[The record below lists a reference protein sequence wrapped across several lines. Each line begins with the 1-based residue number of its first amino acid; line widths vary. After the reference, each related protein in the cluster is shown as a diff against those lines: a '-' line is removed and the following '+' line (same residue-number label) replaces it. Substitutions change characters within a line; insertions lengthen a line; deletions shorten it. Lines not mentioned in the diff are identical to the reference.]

1 MKIKKIYYIGPV
13 AAFALFAAY
22 AMQFNKSY
30 DAHEAQ
36 VAIEAKAAREAK
48 LKVEAEARKK
58 AIDEAMIAQARL
70 KQERLDREA
79 DEMKKKEARQAAID
93 TRDRNFREQE
103 KIARTIE
110 RLKKEV
116 KIEQDAIAKLEG
128 SIKFNKAE
136 KIFIAQFTDKAKQN
150 ISYLTDL
157 MTKIEAGE
165 IARATPPKPVSK
177 NES

>member
-1 MKIKKIYYIGPV
+1 MKKIYYLGPI

-22 AMQFNKSY
+22 TMQFNMTY

-36 VAIEAKAAREAK
+36 VAIEAKAAKDAK

-58 AIDEAMIAQARL
+58 AIEDAMAAQARL
-70 KQERLDREA
+70 KAERIAKEEE
-79 DEMKKKEARQAAID
+79 EMHKKEARQAAID
-93 TRDRNFREQE
+93 FRDRSFREQE

-128 SIKFNKAE
+128 SIKYNKAE
-136 KIFIAQFTDKAKQN
+136 KAFIGQFTEKARQN
-150 ISYLTDL
+150 IAYLSDL
-157 MTKIEAGE
+157 LTKIEAVE
-165 IARATPPKPVSK
+165 IAHNTPAATAPK

>member
-1 MKIKKIYYIGPV
+1 MKKIYYIGPLV
-13 AAFALFAAY
+13 TFAVFAAY
-22 AMQFNKSY
+22 TAHFNTSY

-36 VAIEAKAAREAK
+36 VAIEAKATRDAK

-58 AIDEAMIAQARL
+58 AIDDAMAAQARL

-79 DEMKKKEARQAAID
+79 EEMRKKEARQAAID

-116 KIEQDAIAKLEG
+116 KIEQDAIAKLDG

-136 KIFIAQFTDKAKQN
+136 KTFIGQFTEKARQN

-157 MTKIEAGE
+157 LTKIEAGE
-165 IARATPPKPVSK
+165 IARSTPPKPVSK